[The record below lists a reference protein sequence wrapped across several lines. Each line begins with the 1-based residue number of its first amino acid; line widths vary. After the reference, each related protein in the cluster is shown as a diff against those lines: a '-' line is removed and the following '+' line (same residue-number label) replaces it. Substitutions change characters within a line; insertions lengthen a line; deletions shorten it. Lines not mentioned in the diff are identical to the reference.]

1 MATTIAWPQHL
12 DQGAPSCS
20 GPVQPA
26 AQLPMGQ
33 PTLFSRWTQAPGNC
47 AAVPARVQTDDLS
60 NVTCSQVELGW
71 QAVFPSTM
79 YVSVTGLASRAVGA
93 IGRREYNADSTENE
107 RLLRLDTRWAKPSR
121 AVDQG

>member
-1 MATTIAWPQHL
+1 
-12 DQGAPSCS
+12 
-20 GPVQPA
+20 
-26 AQLPMGQ
+26 MGR
-33 PTLFSRWTQAPGNC
+33 PILFSRWTQAHGNC
-47 AAVPARVQTDDLS
+47 AAVPARDRTDDLS